1 MSNTLVFSGVSRN
14 RKTLAI
20 IAITVG
26 VLFVALIGIRYAAAV
41 APADYGLKEGD
52 TVSAAGSDDPDV
64 YIVNELG
71 YKRLFLNP
79 VIFGFYGHLG
89 GFANVKSVT
98 PATRDAFPTSGLFR
112 LDGDLKVYGVEST
125 GEDTGVLHWVNTT
138 GAQAVADDANFFK
151 KVFVINQNEFSWYTK
166 GSDYTSV
173 SQVPSYVRTPGT
185 PAVTGALVASLSP
198 DNPGAKTITQNA
210 QGVEFLKVRFTGTGT
225 VNSVT
230 VKRAGPGETDDFSNV
245 YVYDGATRLVS
256 GKTLSSST
264 GEVTFISLGV
274 SVSGTKDLT
283 FIGDMAGST
292 PNEAGNVNYLQL
304 KEVALASGTV
314 SGLPV
319 NGNNVTNSGSSSG
332 SVTVGASGSIG
343 DPNVGQK
350 NVQLAEFKL
359 SANTEAASVK
369 RITMI
374 QGGSVKPQDISNLK
388 LKTGT
393 TEWSGSMTSKGY
405 AVFDLGSGFNII
417 KGGNAIFQMWG
428 DVGGKTTETV
438 KFYFEYATDILA
450 IGDQYGQGV
459 AVTITNFDSSTA
471 SSVKQLT
478 LKGGVLTLNFVGP
491 TAGNIGTDT
500 SDTTFLRYSMTSAAN
515 IEIRKTRLVLCA
527 DLNGTGFDNL
537 TTTDDFA
544 DFEDIKIINEDTGA
558 VVVGPVDGL
567 SVSGDDTD
575 SCPSSTDGLYYQFTD
590 TFDIAAGQTLNLKA
604 TADVKTANSTTGTT
618 TELVDGSKVAVV
630 LEGYGTLTSGTTGD
644 VAAMKYSG
652 TNTAVTSADIAPS
665 TDVSGPQ
672 MTIQESALT
681 LGLAGTPGSQTFVKG
696 TANVDMVGIT
706 FNAAQASDLRVTA
719 VTLTGY
725 VDDKLSYST
734 GYNEGV
740 NSATDLVSIANAVTN
755 VRLIEAESGNTI
767 AGVDKVSNNSLSVI
781 NTGTIKFSFTST
793 PWTIPAGATKT
804 MLVRVDLTNN
814 PVSASNDYY
823 AFDIVA
829 TTDITALD
837 SSSNTVNAGAGTITP
852 NGGVAAPTKVLTV
865 TDSGSI
871 TVAKAPGNPIKG
883 GVYWGQT
890 NVPFSKFRIT
900 ATNEG
905 QFIEKLTIA
914 ASDSTEATYAK
925 ANVKK
930 VYLTYKNKAGSTLTS
945 EQSFTS
951 GASANFGWS
960 YSGSGTDLRPYVPKG
975 SNLDVSVA
983 ADMRTKD
990 EGATQYGATAILF
1003 SLDFVDMYNGSLANG
1018 FKAVGEGSGTVLG
1031 GDADGVADVTTSNNM
1046 YIYRVYPKIDTIA
1059 LTPPY
1064 LLIGT
1069 PDVYKFTITAMG
1081 LSDSKLLFADTAA
1094 GSGSIKFE
1102 VVASGEYTV
1111 GGTAFSTSF
1120 EVYDES
1126 NVLVDSGTLT
1136 AQDARSEQNSSL
1148 TLDFTDQDVEITGG
1162 GSKTFRVVI
1171 TNPTTNYS
1179 KTSATGRAA
1188 DYMQVVLRD
1197 DEAGLIN
1204 WVGNSTGVT
1213 SDEDTTSVT
1222 GVLRNLPATG
1232 PTFQR

>member
-1 MSNTLVFSGVSRN
+1 MSNTLVINRAMSR
-14 RKTLAI
+14 RALAI

-41 APADYGLKEGD
+41 VPTDYGLKEGD

-64 YIVNELG
+64 YIVNEQG

-89 GFANVKSVT
+89 GFANVKSIT
-98 PATRDAFPTSGLFR
+98 PATRDAFPTSGLFQ
-112 LDGDLKVYGVEST
+112 LFGDQKVYGVEST
-125 GEDTGVLHWVNTT
+125 GEDTGVLHWVNTS
-138 GAQAVADDANFFK
+138 GAQAVADDPNFFK
-151 KVFVINQNEFSWYTK
+151 KVFIINQNEFNWYAK
-166 GSDYTSV
+166 GSNYTSV
-173 SQVPSYVRTPGT
+173 SQVPNYVRTPGV
-185 PAVTGALVASLSP
+185 PPVTGALSVSLSP

-230 VKRAGPGETDDFSNV
+230 VKRAGPGETDDFTNV

-264 GEVTFISLGV
+264 GEVTFISLNV

-283 FIGDMAGST
+283 FVGDMAGSVL
-292 PNEAGNVNYLQL
+292 NEAGNVNYLQL

-332 SVTVGASGSIG
+332 EVAVGASGSIG

-359 SANTEAASVK
+359 SANTEAASIK

-405 AVFDLGSGFNII
+405 AVFDLGSGFNIV

-428 DVGGKTTETV
+428 DVGGKTTETI

-459 AVTITNFDSSTA
+459 AVTITNFDSSSG
-471 SSVKQLT
+471 SSVKSLT

-500 SDTTFLRYSMTSAAN
+500 SDSVFLRYSMTSAAN
-515 IEIRKTRLVLCA
+515 IEVRKTRLVLCA

-544 DFEDIKIINEDTGA
+544 DFEDIKIVNEDTGA
-558 VVVGPVDGL
+558 VIVGPVDGS
-567 SVSGDDTD
+567 SVSGDDSD

-590 TFDIAAGQTLNLKA
+590 AFDIAAGQTLNLKV

-630 LEGYGTLTSGTTGD
+630 LEGYGTLVSGTTGD

-665 TDVSGPQ
+665 TDISGPQ

-681 LGLAGTPGSQTFVKG
+681 LGLAATPGSQTFVKG
-696 TANVDMVGIT
+696 TTNVDMVGIT
-706 FNAAQASDLRVTA
+706 FNAAQASDLRVTN

-767 AGVDKVSNNSLSVI
+767 AGVDKVSNNSLSVRD
-781 NTGTIKFSFTST
+781 TGTIKFSFTST

-823 AFDIVA
+823 AFDVVA
-829 TTDITALD
+829 TTDVTALD
-837 SSSNTVNAGAGTITP
+837 SSSNTVTVGAGSVTP
-852 NGGVAAPTKVLTV
+852 NGSTSPNKVLTV
-865 TDSGSI
+865 TDAGSM

-905 QFIEKLTIA
+905 QYIEKLTIA
-914 ASDSTEATYAK
+914 ASDSTEAIYAK

-975 SNLDVSVA
+975 SNLDISVA

-990 EGATQYGATAILF
+990 EGATQYGATAVLF
-1003 SLDFVDMYNGSLANG
+1003 SLDFVDKYNGSHANG
-1018 FKAVGEGSGTVLG
+1018 FKSVGEGSGAVLG
-1031 GDADGVADVTTSNNM
+1031 GDAAGVDDVTTSNDM
-1046 YIYRVYPKIDTIA
+1046 YVYRVYPKIDLVA
-1059 LTPPY
+1059 LTSPY

-1081 LSDSKLLFADTAA
+1081 LSDSKLLFTDVAA
-1094 GSGSIKFE
+1094 ASGSIKFE
-1102 VVASGEYTV
+1102 VVSSGEYTV
-1111 GGTAFSTSF
+1111 GGAAYSTSF

-1126 NVLVDSGTLT
+1126 NVLIDSGTLT
-1136 AQDARSEQNSSL
+1136 AQDARSEQNASL

-1162 GSKTFRVVI
+1162 GSKTLRIVV
-1171 TNPTTNYS
+1171 TNPTVNYS

-1188 DYMQVVLRD
+1188 DYVQVVLRD
-1197 DEAGLIN
+1197 DAAGLIN
-1204 WVGNSTGVT
+1204 WVGNSTGST
-1213 SDEDTTSVT
+1213 ADEDTASVT